1 MTNTLIPL
9 LAGLTPNGAVYIN
22 QTDFQQPDWMWVFY
36 RPNYGQLDEVK
47 SQYDPLDVFYALGA
61 VGSDRWEQR
70 EDGRLCRL

>member
-9 LAGLTPNGAVYIN
+9 LAGLTPNGAVYVN
-22 QTDFQQPDWMWVFY
+22 EADFQQPDWKWVFY
-36 RPNYGQLDEVK
+36 GPNYGQLDEVK

-70 EDGRLCRL
+70 KDGRLCRL